1 MQAPSGIHDD
11 HVCGSRLGG
20 GNRVVNDSC
29 RIGAGSLFDD
39 LDAVALRPDF
49 QLLDRGGAKR
59 ICGAEHHAAAFLA
72 KPVCEFPNAGG
83 LASAIDAHNEN
94 DAWAAAIL

>member
-20 GNRVVNDSC
+20 GNRIVNDSC
-29 RIGAGSLFDD
+29 RIGAGFLFDD

-49 QLLDRGGAKR
+49 QLLDGGGAKR
-59 ICGAEHHAAAFLA
+59 ICGAEHHAATFLA
-72 KPVCEFPNAGG
+72 KPVCELPNARG
-83 LASAIDAHNEN
+83 LASAVDANNEN
-94 DAWAAAIL
+94 HTSSRAIL